1 MASNESKGNMY
12 EWAKPWN
19 PLGGECMHNCSYC
32 STKKWK
38 RFPVMADKYSDK
50 PRLYSDLFKLPK
62 KPATI
67 FVCAQNDLFANN
79 VSWIFIKRIL
89 KECHKNPQHEYFF
102 QTKNPDRYLS
112 FLGDFPKDSI
122 LCTTIETNRWYPDI
136 MHNSPHPELRVSA
149 MNKIQAFEKQVTI
162 EPIMDFD
169 PYEMISMIK
178 FAGPLKVNIGA
189 DSKGNHLPEPS
200 KEKLLSLID
209 ELNMF
214 TIIDQKRNLQRLLK

>member
-1 MASNESKGNMY
+1 
-12 EWAKPWN
+12 
-19 PLGGECMHNCSYC
+19 
-32 STKKWK
+32 
-38 RFPVMADKYSDK
+38 
-50 PRLYSDLFKLPK
+50 
-62 KPATI
+62 
-67 FVCAQNDLFANN
+67 
-79 VSWIFIKRIL
+79 
-89 KECHKNPQHEYFF
+89 
-102 QTKNPDRYLS
+102 
-112 FLGDFPKDSI
+112 
-122 LCTTIETNRWYPDI
+122 
-136 MHNSPHPELRVSA
+136 